1 MQRGEISLL
10 TARLERR
17 REQQEPPVEVLL
29 VDDDPNY
36 LAYLSII
43 LSRLG
48 FKVTSAPDADSA
60 MTELSRQHFD
70 LALID
75 YRMPRISGLELI
87 RMVRS
92 SPSLRHLYAMMLTAA
107 DDSETRL
114 AAFNNGFDDFL
125 SKGTSEAELTAKLR
139 SATRFI
145 LAQRR
150 LQDQN
155 DTLYTM
161 AITDELTGIHNRRFF
176 FTVAEEILLA
186 PGILTFVLFDLDR
199 FKRINDRF
207 GHLAGDQVLANVSS
221 IFQDHTRT
229 GDLVARFGGDEFMM
243 MIAGLGRRE
252 SNRIV
257 RRIREQIAKL
267 RWMVNSKTFSVS
279 VCVGIAS
286 TEDHPGATIEGMLA
300 ACDRDLYRRK
310 ALEVAKRIP
319 SARKHATRS

>member
-1 MQRGEISLL
+1 MERGEVNVL
-10 TARLERR
+10 TARSERR

-36 LAYLSII
+36 LVYLNAV
-43 LSRLG
+43 LSRVG
-48 FKVTSAPDADSA
+48 FKLTSASDADSA
-60 MTELSRQHFD
+60 LKELSRQHFD

-87 RMVRS
+87 RTIRA
-92 SPSLRHLYAMMLTAA
+92 SPALRHLYAMMITSS
-107 DDSETRL
+107 DDSETRV

-125 SKGTSEAELTAKLR
+125 SKGTAEAELTAKLR

-155 DTLYTM
+155 DELYTM

-176 FTVAEEILLA
+176 FTAAESILLA

-207 GHLAGDQVLANVSS
+207 GHLAGDQVLANVSA
-221 IFQDHTRT
+221 IFRDHTRA
-229 GDLVARFGGDEFMM
+229 GDLVARFGGDEFIM

-252 SNRIV
+252 ATRIV
-257 RRIREQIAKL
+257 RRIRDQIAKL
-267 RWMVNSKTFSVS
+267 RWMANSKTFSVS

-286 TEDHPGATIEGMLA
+286 TENRPGATIEEILA

-310 ALEVAKRIP
+310 ASEVAKKLP
-319 SARKHATRS
+319 AARKHSARR